1 MRSIWSINDIQ
12 KKDKREPLPE
22 HISAAVI
29 GGGMAGILCAWFLME
44 SGVDTVVLEAGTV
57 GSGQTERT
65 TAKITCQHGLIYS
78 RLTETMG
85 AEAAA
90 RYAQASQAA
99 IDQYER
105 IVDSVGIQ
113 CGFKR
118 LPSYLYTE
126 CGDGMKKLEQ
136 ERSAAVRAGIPAAI
150 VYDTGLPFPV
160 KMALRY
166 ENQAQFD
173 PIGFLY
179 GLSDSLKI
187 CQHTRVLQVKGH
199 EIRTDRGT
207 VKADHIVFAS
217 HFPFPRWPG
226 FYSARMHQERS
237 YVLALET
244 EDWDLGGMYYGIDP
258 DGLSFRNAGE
268 LVLVGGM
275 GHRTGEGRIKDP
287 YGELEK
293 RAGNIWKKAEI
304 KASWSA
310 QDCMTLDSVPYI
322 GVFSRLRPYWLVAT
336 GFGKWGMTNSM
347 VSAMA
352 VCDAVTGQSMKEW
365 ELFSP
370 QRKTFSASYKNFVKE
385 MGHSIKNLA
394 VFGGPRCPHLGC
406 RLQWNPAERTWDCP
420 CHGSR
425 FRADGEVLDE
435 PSKKNIKNPGC

>member
-1 MRSIWSINDIQ
+1 MRSIWSIDDIQ

-22 HISAAVI
+22 RISAAVI

-44 SGVDTVVLEAGTV
+44 RGVDTVVLEAETV

-65 TAKITCQHGLIYS
+65 TAKITSQHGLIYS
-78 RLTETMG
+78 GLTETMG

-105 IVDSVGIQ
+105 IVNSVGIQ

-187 CQHTRVLQVKGH
+187 FQHTRVLQVKGH
-199 EIRTDRGT
+199 EIRTDQGT

-226 FYSARMHQERS
+226 FYPARMHQERS

-275 GHRTGEGRIKDP
+275 GHRTGEGKIKDP

-293 RAGNIWKKAEI
+293 RAGTIWKKAKI

-370 QRKTFSASYKNFVKE
+370 QRKTFSASYKNFAKE

-394 VFGGPRCPHLGC
+394 VLGGPRCPHLGC

-425 FRADGEVLDE
+425 FREDGELLNE
-435 PSKKNIKNPGC
+435 PSKRDIKNPGC

>member
-57 GSGQTERT
+57 GSGQTEGT
-65 TAKITCQHGLIYS
+65 TAKITSQHGLIYS

-275 GHRTGEGRIKDP
+275 EHRTGEGRIKDP

-347 VSAMA
+347 ISAMA

-394 VFGGPRCPHLGC
+394 VLGGPRCPHLGC

-425 FRADGEVLDE
+425 FRADGELLDE